1 MSARLF
7 PIPFVALLL
16 TGCLREELPVDPAPR
31 GEATQLQV
39 CMGPGYQDQLWIDL
53 GTGTVVATNP
63 KGAWDLAFDS
73 KPDGWHIWLNGSK
86 LMTAWNIGAVDIT
99 QPTDTAGMHDA
110 RRIDAPSGHPDSTAF
125 GNAWGSGDVFVVDLG
140 FSAFGLPLGLRKVR
154 PEAVDADA
162 CTFTVANLD
171 GSNVRQV
178 VVPKDPTCGH
188 TYFTFTNDAVVA
200 IEPPLGTW
208 DIVLTQYTHQFYVP
222 YLPYIVSGVLT
233 DPRHTR
239 VARIPS
245 ADFDQV
251 VLGDTLYHPFEPWRN
266 TIGYDWKDYDFDIG
280 AYTVFPQQVYLIED
294 TDGRHFKLHFLD
306 FYGAGGQVG
315 CPSFAVEE
323 L

>member
-1 MSARLF
+1 M
-7 PIPFVALLL
+7 
-16 TGCLREELPVDPAPR
+16 
-31 GEATQLQV
+31 
-39 CMGPGYQDQLWIDL
+39 
-53 GTGTVVATNP
+53 
-63 KGAWDLAFDS
+63 
-73 KPDGWHIWLNGSK
+73 
-86 LMTAWNIGAVDIT
+86 
-99 QPTDTAGMHDA
+99 
-110 RRIDAPSGHPDSTAF
+110 
-125 GNAWGSGDVFVVDLG
+125 
-140 FSAFGLPLGLRKVR
+140 
-154 PEAVDADA
+154 
-162 CTFTVANLD
+162 
-171 GSNVRQV
+171 
-178 VVPKDPTCGH
+178 
-188 TYFTFTNDAVVA
+188 VA